1 MPRRLNQALLA
12 EQLNL
17 SRATVSRSLANHPAI
32 SLETRQRV
40 RELAAEL
47 GYAPSPSR
55 LGQRDPRSGKSNGKN
70 GARPGHRTTGTF
82 TVGALI
88 GIPKHPTSMTVYS
101 QIVQGLRARAT
112 TERVRLDLCYQPPE
126 ELDVEHIRQ
135 GAMRQIRANAWRGA
149 LLIHPFPTETVTAL
163 KRRLSL
169 VSVLER
175 YAQPEI
181 DIIDVDDAPAISQLV
196 HRLATAGHTRIG
208 FVSWTYPVAGGWVA
222 RRFSGYVEALFSL
235 GLEFRPKWVLNVHK
249 SSPQLSPTAV
259 SATVARLIEKD
270 QVTAWVCAADHQ
282 AYGLIADLRARGLRV
297 PRDCSITGFDGL
309 PPPEV
314 LTPAER
320 LPRVTSMAVPHEQI
334 GAAALTRLVNRIAN
348 PTSPYKKTL
357 VDPRLVEGETIA
369 NVYSSYI

>member
-1 MPRRLNQALLA
+1 MPRRLNQATLA
-12 EQLNL
+12 KQLNL
-17 SRATVSRSLANHPAI
+17 SRATISRSLADHPAI

-40 RELAAEL
+40 RELAADL
-47 GYAPSPSR
+47 GYAPSVGRLSNKGNATRGSR
-55 LGQRDPRSGKSNGKN
+55 NDR
-70 GARPGHRTTGTF
+70 RTTGTF

-101 QIVQGLRARAT
+101 QIVQGLRARAA
-112 TERVRLDLCYQPPE
+112 TERVSLDLCYQPPE
-126 ELDVEHIRQ
+126 ELEVAHIRQ

-149 LLIHPFPTETVTAL
+149 LLIHPFPTETVAAL

-169 VSVLER
+169 VSILER

-196 HRLATAGHTRIG
+196 HRLAAARHTRIG
-208 FVSWTYPVAGGWVA
+208 FVSWTYPVAGAWVA

-235 GLEFRPKWVLNVHK
+235 GLEFRPKWVLNVHQAA
-249 SSPQLSPTAV
+249 PQLSPSAV
-259 SATVARLIEKD
+259 STTVARLIEKD

-282 AYGLIADLRARGLRV
+282 AYGLIADLHARGLRV
-297 PRDCSITGFDGL
+297 PRDCSVTGFDGL
-309 PPPEV
+309 PPPESI
-314 LTPAER
+314 TPAEQ

-348 PTSPYKKTL
+348 PNAPYKKTL
-357 VDPRLVEGETIA
+357 VDPHLVEGATVA
-369 NVYSSYI
+369 NV

>member
-1 MPRRLNQALLA
+1 MPRRLNQAALA
-12 EQLNL
+12 KQLNL
-17 SRATVSRSLANHPAI
+17 SRATISRSLADHPAI

-47 GYAPSPSR
+47 GYSPSPGR
-55 LGQRDPRSGKSNGKN
+55 LRQRDPRAGKSNGQN
-70 GARPGHRTTGTF
+70 RPGPGRRAASTL

-101 QIVQGLRARAT
+101 QIVSGLRARAV
-112 TERVRLDLCYQPPE
+112 TERVSLDLCYQPPE
-126 ELDVEHIRQ
+126 ELDVERIRQ

-149 LLIHPFPTETVTAL
+149 LLIHPFPSATVTAL
-163 KRRLSL
+163 KRCLPL
-169 VSVLER
+169 VSLLER
-175 YAQPEI
+175 YAQPEV

-196 HRLATAGHTRIG
+196 HRLATAGHRRIG

-235 GLEFRPKWVLNVHK
+235 GLEFRPKWVFNVHQAAA
-249 SSPQLSPTAV
+249 SLSPTAV
-259 SATVARLIEKD
+259 STAVARLIEKD
-270 QVTAWVCAADHQ
+270 QVSAWVCAADHQ
-282 AYGLIADLRARGLRV
+282 AYGLISDLHARGLRV
-297 PRDCSITGFDGL
+297 PRDCSVTGFDGL
-309 PPPEV
+309 PPPES

-348 PTSPYKKTL
+348 PSAPYKKTL
-357 VDPRLVEGETIA
+357 VDPQLIEGETLA
-369 NVYSSYI
+369 SL

>member
-1 MPRRLNQALLA
+1 MPRRLNQAALA

-17 SRATVSRSLANHPAI
+17 SRATISRSLADHPAI

-47 GYAPSPSR
+47 GYAPSSGR
-55 LGQRDPRSGKSNGKN
+55 LSGKRN
-70 GARPGHRTTGTF
+70 GARGGHSGRRRAAEF

-88 GIPKHPTSMTVYS
+88 GLPKHPTNMTVYS
-101 QIVQGLRARAT
+101 QIVNGLRTRAAV
-112 TERVRLDLCYQPPE
+112 ERVTLDLCYQPPE

-149 LLIHPFPTETVTAL
+149 LLIHPFPTETVAAL

-169 VSVLER
+169 VSILER
-175 YAQPEI
+175 YAQPEL

-196 HRLATAGHTRIG
+196 HRLATTGHTRIG

-235 GLEFRPKWVLNVHK
+235 GLEFRPKWVLNVHQAA
-249 SSPQLSPTAV
+249 SQLSPSAV

-270 QVTAWVCAADHQ
+270 TVTAWVCAADHQ
-282 AYGLIADLRARGLRV
+282 AYGLISDLHARGLRV
-297 PRDCSITGFDGL
+297 PHDCSVTGFDGL
-309 PPPEV
+309 PPPES

-348 PTSPYKKTL
+348 PIAPYKKTL
-357 VDPRLVEGETIA
+357 VDPHLIEGETLA
-369 NVYSSYI
+369 RL

>member
-1 MPRRLNQALLA
+1 MPRQPNQALLA
-12 EQLNL
+12 KQLNL
-17 SRATVSRSLANHPAI
+17 SRATVSRSLADHPAI

-47 GYAPSPSR
+47 GYTPSAGR
-55 LGQRDPRSGKSNGKN
+55 LSHKRNDAHSGRRTA
-70 GARPGHRTTGTF
+70 GAF

-101 QIVQGLRARAT
+101 QIVNGLRARAA
-112 TERVRLDLCYQPPE
+112 TERVTLDLCYQPPE

-149 LLIHPFPTETVTAL
+149 LLIHPFPSETVAAL

-169 VSVLER
+169 VSILER
-175 YAQPEI
+175 YPQPEI

-208 FVSWTYPVAGGWVA
+208 FLSWTYPVAGAWVA

-235 GLEFRPKWVLNVHK
+235 GLEFRPKWVLNVH
-249 SSPQLSPTAV
+249 QATARLSPSAV

-282 AYGLIADLRARGLRV
+282 AYGLIADLHAHGLRV
-297 PRDCSITGFDGL
+297 PRDCAVTGFDGL
-309 PPPEV
+309 PAPDA
-314 LTPAER
+314 LTPSER

-348 PTSPYKKTL
+348 PTAPYKKTL
-357 VDPRLVEGETIA
+357 VDPHLIEGETVARI
-369 NVYSSYI
+369 

>member
-1 MPRRLNQALLA
+1 MPRRLNQAALA
-12 EQLNL
+12 QKLNL
-17 SRATVSRSLANHPAI
+17 SRATVSRSLADHPAI

-47 GYAPSPSR
+47 GYQPSH
-55 LGQRDPRSGKSNGKN
+55 GQHTKSTNRAKR
-70 GARPGHRTTGTF
+70 GARMSRRSSEF

-101 QIVQGLRARAT
+101 QIVSGMRTRAA
-112 TERVRLDLCYQPPE
+112 TERVSLDLCYQPPE

-149 LLIHPFPTETVTAL
+149 LLIHPFPAETVAAL

-169 VSVLER
+169 VSILER

-196 HRLATAGHTRIG
+196 RRLATAGHTRIG
-208 FVSWTYPVAGGWVA
+208 FVSWTYPVSGAWVA

-235 GLEFRPKWVLNVHK
+235 GLEFRPKWVINVHK
-249 SSPQLSPTAV
+249 SAPQLPPNAV

-282 AYGLIADLRARGLRV
+282 AYGLIADLHALGLSV
-297 PRDCSITGFDGL
+297 PRDCSVTGFDGL
-309 PPPEV
+309 PPPEP
-314 LTPAER
+314 LTPSER

-334 GAAALTRLVNRIAN
+334 GAAALTRLVNRIAH
-348 PTSPYKKTL
+348 PASPFKKTL
-357 VDPRLVEGETIA
+357 VDPHLIEGETVA
-369 NVYSSYI
+369 GM

>member
-12 EQLNL
+12 ERLNL

-47 GYAPSPSR
+47 GYSPSPCR
-55 LGQRDPRSGKSNGKN
+55 LGQSDPRAGKSNGKN
-70 GARPGHRTTGTF
+70 RTGPGCRASSTF

-101 QIVQGLRARAT
+101 QIVQGLRARAA

-163 KRRLSL
+163 KCRLSL

-235 GLEFRPKWVLNVHK
+235 GLEFRPKWVLNVHQAA
-249 SSPQLSPTAV
+249 PQLSPDTV

-297 PRDCSITGFDGL
+297 PRDCSVTGFDGL
-309 PPPEV
+309 PPPEA

-348 PTSPYKKTL
+348 PTAPYKKTL
-357 VDPRLVEGETIA
+357 VDPRLVEGETISR
-369 NVYSSYI
+369 V